1 MNEQGSLSA
10 GQRIETLRQYFR
22 LRRATS
28 PCPDADSGEWQQ
40 THWPDTQWSDTNFDP
55 LTLES

>member
-1 MNEQGSLSA
+1 MNEQGSLST

-22 LRRATS
+22 SRRSS
-28 PCPDADSGEWQQ
+28 PPCADAGGSEWQD

-55 LTLES
+55 PTLEL